1 MKNQGLYIKSILKER
16 GITIEELANYLGMTR
31 VTLGNRLKHEVY
43 PSTDEKVRIIEF
55 LKMTPSEINSLNA
68 MGGNAFDLGS
78 IEEDQVSELVE
89 ISPGRFRMKV
99 ELVPMYAQAG
109 YLTDYTDTHFLEEL
123 PVHYFTTDRPA
134 KGNYRAFETYGDSMD
149 NGDIKEAIPSGI
161 IVVGRELDRKYWT
174 SKLHSHK
181 WPNWIFVHN
190 TEGIVVKQIADQN
203 LETGDLTLTS
213 LNPDKRKYPDFTI
226 NLDDVKQIYNVIKRE
241 LDY

>member
-1 MKNQGLYIKSILKER
+1 
-16 GITIEELANYLGMTR
+16 
-31 VTLGNRLKHEVY
+31 
-43 PSTDEKVRIIEF
+43 
-55 LKMTPSEINSLNA
+55 